1 MKSSETLYKYPRT
14 YHAPWSLG
22 STSDDKIHAT
32 MEQFAGKRVIVTEKL
47 DGECTTLTPTKHYA
61 RSLDSAKH
69 PSQDWIRRFHG
80 VLSYQIPEGY
90 RMCGE
95 NVYALH
101 SIFYENLESY
111 FYGFSMWKDN
121 LCLSWED
128 TIEWFSLLG
137 IIPVPVLYD
146 GIYDEAII
154 KKLWNPNDG
163 TEGYVIRVAEEFEYS
178 TFKDNVAKFVRPN
191 HVTSDKHWKHKAV
204 IQNKLKSQNNF

>member
-1 MKSSETLYKYPRT
+1 
-14 YHAPWSLG
+14 
-22 STSDDKIHAT
+22 
-32 MEQFAGKRVIVTEKL
+32 
-47 DGECTTLTPTKHYA
+47 
-61 RSLDSAKH
+61 
-69 PSQDWIRRFHG
+69 
-80 VLSYQIPEGY
+80 
-90 RMCGE
+90 
-95 NVYALH
+95 
-101 SIFYENLESY
+101 
-111 FYGFSMWKDN
+111 MWKDS

-154 KKLWNPNDG
+154 KKLWNPKDG

-204 IQNKLKSQNNF
+204 IQNKLKTQNNF